1 MTVLEKIKSFFKRPK
16 AKAGQPKPV
25 AKAAEEKAP
34 EVTEE
39 KPPEVT
45 REKPAETTKPEK
57 GTQSD

>member
-1 MTVLEKIKSFFKRPK
+1 MTVRDRIKSLFRR
-16 AKAGQPKPV
+16 AKPG

-39 KPPEVT
+39 KP
-45 REKPAETTKPEK
+45 AETTGPQK